1 MRLSLSSL
9 GRESDVAVLQRQK
22 QPLPSLSRQHPFLFI
37 PLLLV
42 VARTSG
48 KAAGAALVGALMT
61 SDDATTLRARA
72 DQLQRRMSRGRCRLA
87 LRVAAQ
93 SLTPSPNAVPN
104 LAEPSVIFVL
114 INFF

>member
-1 MRLSLSSL
+1 
-9 GRESDVAVLQRQK
+9 
-22 QPLPSLSRQHPFLFI
+22 
-37 PLLLV
+37 
-42 VARTSG
+42 
-48 KAAGAALVGALMT
+48 MT

-114 INFF
+114 INFFSFNFVPKNIKPADEDVFLICLNTVHR